1 MWATSTF
8 LLPYFI
14 SRAGS
19 EVRGSLELVEQGAAI
34 LLLWKRFQ
42 HLCSKEADVL
52 TMKILCALPSK
63 VVVASYLSMST

>member
-1 MWATSTF
+1 MRES
-8 LLPYFI
+8 
-14 SRAGS
+14 S
-19 EVRGSLELVEQGAAI
+19 EVVEQGAAI

-63 VVVASYLSMST
+63 EVVASHLSMST